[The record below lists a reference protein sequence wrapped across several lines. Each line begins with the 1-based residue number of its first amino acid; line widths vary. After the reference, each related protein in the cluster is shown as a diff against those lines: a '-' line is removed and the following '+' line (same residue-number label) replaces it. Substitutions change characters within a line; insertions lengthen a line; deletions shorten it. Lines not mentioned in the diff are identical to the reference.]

1 VIVAKYVIPGLAY
14 VVEVKWLE
22 AKVHGGDDVSPHALR
37 ITMIFDPKR
46 VCRKSFIGTQI
57 R

>member
-1 VIVAKYVIPGLAY
+1 MIVAKYVIPGLAY